1 MKAGESDRT
10 HILKSTPSLAG
21 VGTVTQTARVWTEV
35 PHSIYVWGKR
45 GARGI
50 RQCQSSQVVVEDDVG
65 LK

>member
-21 VGTVTQTARVWTEV
+21 VGTVTQTARVWTKV

-45 GARGI
+45 G
-50 RQCQSSQVVVEDDVG
+50 V
-65 LK
+65 